1 MCKERTEGLS
11 GAKEMTSINPTVQ
24 LARVRSDIDD
34 TQSKLSA
41 LELIYTQLMSLA
53 IENKEQISGGTDAI
67 AEIHTDF
74 QLYAANRADLTDEE
88 KAELVGGLIT
98 DTAQLLDDSGIELPP
113 ELRNRDELADA
124 WVEFAEAS
132 EDPTVVK
139 VAITNLKASLG
150 ALRNEETA
158 WREQGQHEQKMVS
171 ETAKL
176 AQI

>member
-1 MCKERTEGLS
+1 MK
-11 GAKEMTSINPTVQ
+11 SINPTVQ

-34 TQSKLSA
+34 TQSKLTA
-41 LELIYTQLMSLA
+41 LELIYTQLMTLA
-53 IENKEQISGGTDAI
+53 ISNKDNISGGTDAI
-67 AEIHTDF
+67 AEIHSDF
-74 QLYAANRADLTDEE
+74 ELYAANRGDLTKEE
-88 KAELVGGLIT
+88 KEELVGTLIT
-98 DTAQLLDDSGIELPP
+98 DTAELLGKSGIKIPSELN
-113 ELRNRDELADA
+113 NRDELADA

-132 EDPTVVK
+132 EDPAVVK

-158 WREQGQHEQKMVS
+158 WREQGQHEQKMVN